1 MLSCKTSDIH
11 KRSQNIPIKKN
22 LSTSM
27 KVELPKGEYSL
38 KQNFFDPSKSS
49 PPNDFMNKLEMR
61 MMIYDAK
68 NYLILN
74 HVDKR
79 DDSLDSE

>member
-1 MLSCKTSDIH
+1 MLSCKTNFIPE
-11 KRSQNIPIKKN
+11 RSESIQIKKN

-27 KVELPKGEYSL
+27 KVESPKGEYSL
-38 KQNFFDPSKSS
+38 KQNFFDPSKNS
-49 PPNDFMNKLEMR
+49 PPNDFMKKLEMR
-61 MMIYDAK
+61 IRIYDT
-68 NYLILN
+68 YFYQN

>member
-1 MLSCKTSDIH
+1 MLSCKINIIPE
-11 KRSQNIPIKKN
+11 RSKNIPIEKN

-27 KVELPKGEYSL
+27 KVESPKGEYSL

-61 MMIYDAK
+61 MKMYDAQ
-68 NYLILN
+68 NYRNLN

>member
-1 MLSCKTSDIH
+1 MLSCKTNVIH
-11 KRSQNIPIKKN
+11 KKSVNILIEKN

-27 KVELPKGEYSL
+27 KIESPKGEYSL

-61 MMIYDAK
+61 IMIYDAQ
-68 NYLILN
+68 NYRIRN